1 MAPVDDDPAGEQ
13 RAGDAKSESA
23 GSDATG
29 EATDGDRPDT
39 VYCPE
44 CGTKA
49 SADWAFCRHCE
60 ASLADAAP
68 ADGDLRVRTDG
79 EEVDLSE
86 HVGEVTGCRKCGH
99 ADVDVQDVAAS
110 SDGFARLLD
119 VQTRRFRAVSCTR
132 CGYTEFYRGRRPNE
146 AAALFVR

>member
-1 MAPVDDDPAGEQ
+1 MPPGDDDTGDGASEDDPDGEPN
-13 RAGDAKSESA
+13 G
-23 GSDATG
+23 
-29 EATDGDRPDT
+29 GDRPGS

-68 ADGDLRVRTDG
+68 AGGDLHVRTDG
-79 EEVDLSE
+79 DDVDLSE
-86 HVGEVTGCRKCGH
+86 HVGEVAGCEKCGH

-119 VQTRRFRAVSCTR
+119 VQSRRFRAVSCAR